1 MINKSIASIAGATI
15 LFVTGQIFLK
25 KSFLKD
31 DNFHYTASIFGIFIG
46 ISAVLY
52 MVYHHSI
59 MKLDKEKTLFAALAG
74 IAFFFGNLL
83 WIYSISTKT
92 QLGNIRTIM
101 AGFEM
106 ILLFCVGILIFNDQL
121 KYTQGLG
128 VALILLGIYIVSYS
142 M

>member
-1 MINKSIASIAGATI
+1 MINKSIASIVGATI
-15 LFVTGQIFLK
+15 LFVTGQIFIK
-25 KSFLKD
+25 KSFLRD

-52 MVYHHSI
+52 MAYHHST
-59 MKLDKEKTLFAALAG
+59 MTLDREKTLFAALAG
-74 IAFFFGNLL
+74 IVFFFGNLL

-106 ILLFCVGILIFNDQL
+106 ILLFCVGMLMFNDQL
-121 KYTQGLG
+121 QYTQGLG
-128 VALILLGIYIVSYS
+128 IVFILLGIYIVSYS